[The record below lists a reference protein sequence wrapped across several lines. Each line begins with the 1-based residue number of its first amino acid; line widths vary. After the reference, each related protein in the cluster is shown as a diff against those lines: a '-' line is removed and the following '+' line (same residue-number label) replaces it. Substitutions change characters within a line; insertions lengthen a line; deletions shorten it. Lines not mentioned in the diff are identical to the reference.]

1 MDGVRNQRGYSTTR
15 GQPLGSVSISLGS
28 WFSLSLPLAVVSK
41 VSVVAEVVAVAG
53 VGQPVSVIPIA
64 IGMSSIAKTVII
76 QPGVSLGVSLSISLS
91 SWLGLSLLYGHGGLS
106 IILSSGRGGGSDQA
120 VGENSV
126 GAGDSSAL
134 VVLAANRGGVDHG
147 VVVGIGVAI
156 DQGGVVTH
164 SVDKT
169 GLGLGLSS
177 SIGGDS

>member
-91 SWLGLSLLYGHGGLS
+91 SGG
-106 IILSSGRGGGSDQA
+106 GGGSDQA

-126 GAGDSSAL
+126 GAGHSSAL

-147 VVVGIGVAI
+147 VVVGVGVAI

-169 GLGLGLSS
+169 RLGLGLSS